1 MNALVRD
8 YIVERAR
15 ELQRLDPDAFAEI
28 RHKHEVEFNEPA
40 TAETAIADTDRCCFW
55 LHWMGDW
62 RVARLK
68 ETSAQ
73 EARSYK
79 KRPRRGLAGVF

>member
-1 MNALVRD
+1 MNELVRD
-8 YIVERAR
+8 YIVWRAR

-28 RHKHEVEFNEPA
+28 RHKHEAEFNEPA

-68 ETSAQ
+68 EQSAA
-73 EARSYK
+73 EASGA
-79 KRPRRGLAGVF
+79 KRRRKRH